1 MFSNAMR
8 MVLVLVFVLT
18 FGGCS
23 NGNNDQTVLRENAE
37 PNAIISGRVIDSSTR
52 KPVGGAE
59 VTLLCN
65 GTKLSVTSNNS
76 TDPDLV
82 GTFVFNGIVPTAY
95 SFRGYEL
102 NISAPG
108 YAIFQDAVQIPV
120 STNNIPVALT
130 LGNIALGKSCDVTVV
145 VTDDGIPVPDVV
157 VFTSGQYSYFSGS
170 TISAVTDVNG
180 TAILKG
186 LNQESSYEF
195 MTAPK
200 YDANGTILYPAT
212 TSFNYYQPQNS
223 ARTVSIPIA
232 PVMRDDSI
240 QIIGSNLLSNG
251 STTYSPPSKNVIK
264 SNSIMKIVF
273 NYPVELTGNVSA
285 TYLNNLVP
293 SSDPDYGKV
302 LSVSTLSGSLDPTGT
317 ILTVA
322 NSSPYIRNQSYTF
335 VIPVAANVNEQK
347 QTYDFS
353 MSSTFFSNPVYV
365 TDDSLSGLSPV
376 TALTADNF
384 NGTSGATATSSSGQ
398 VYVEFPE
405 KVYGS
410 FRNISTRNGTTV
422 TPSSDFSRTF
432 GFSDG
437 TMTYASNS
445 GGADGA
451 VVFKLPL
458 GVYLPDN
465 RLGSPNEVTI
475 SFDVTDAEGTR
486 FNKTV
491 TLPVQ

>member
-8 MVLVLVFVLT
+8 LVLVLVFVFT
-18 FGGCS
+18 CVGCG
-23 NGNNDQTVLRENAE
+23 NGNNDQTILRENAT
-37 PNAIISGRVIDSSTR
+37 PNAIITGRVIDSSTR

-59 VTLLCN
+59 VTLLSN
-65 GTKLSVTSNNS
+65 GTKLSVTSNAS
-76 TDPDLV
+76 TDPDLA

-95 SFRGYEL
+95 SLRGYEL

-108 YAIFQDAVQIPV
+108 YAIFQNTLQVPV
-120 STNNIPVALT
+120 STNNMPVAVT
-130 LGNIALGKSCDVTVV
+130 LGNIELGKSCDVTVV

-157 VFTSGQYSYFSGS
+157 VFTSTQYNYFSGGS
-170 TISAVTDVNG
+170 ISAVTDVNG

-200 YDANGTILYPAT
+200 YDANGSMLYPAT
-212 TSFNYYQPQNS
+212 SSFNIYQPQNS
-223 ARTVSIPIA
+223 ARTASISIT

-251 STTYSPPSKNVIK
+251 STTYGPPSKNVIK
-264 SNSIMKIVF
+264 SDSLIKIVF
-273 NYPVELTGNVSA
+273 NYPVELTGNVTA

-302 LSVSTLSGSLDPTGT
+302 LTVTTLSGSLDPTGT

-322 NSSPYIRNQSYTF
+322 NSLPYLRNQSYTF
-335 VIPVAANVNEQK
+335 VIPVNATVNGRMQA
-347 QTYDFS
+347 YDFS
-353 MSSTFFSNPVYV
+353 MPSPFFSNPIYV
-365 TDDSLSGLSPV
+365 TDDSLSGLSPA
-376 TALTADNF
+376 TTLTADNF

-410 FRNISTRNGTTV
+410 YRIISTRNGTTV
-422 TPSSDFSRTF
+422 TPSSDSSRNF
-432 GFSDG
+432 GFFDG
-437 TMTYASNS
+437 TIIYASNS

-451 VVFKLPL
+451 VVFKLPIFEF
-458 GVYLPDN
+458 LPDN
-465 RLGSPNEVTI
+465 RSGSPSEVTI
-475 SFDVTDAEGTR
+475 YFDVTDAEGIR
-486 FNKTV
+486 LNKTV